1 MCDGHGELVDTVFH
15 NMEVAANGVNQS
27 FGQNTV
33 CTGYSRPDRRVD

>member
-15 NMEVAANGVNQS
+15 NMEVAATGVQQWLGRNA
-27 FGQNTV
+27 V